1 MSYIQFLCREGY
13 TGSSIAVLAGTKTIN
28 CSTLIPG
35 QGHDALNYPTFQ
47 LSLKSTQRPTT
58 TTFRRRVTNVAH
70 PVSVYNATIKAPPGV
85 EITVTPTT
93 LSFSRLLQKKSF
105 KVVVKASPLPSG
117 KMVSGSLAWIGARH
131 VVRSPIVV
139 YSPWRWWIVGE
150 DLLKCAFC
158 RCIIVVIKLLCVGL
172 ILCDGM
178 ICLRRQH

>member
-70 PVSVYNATIKAPPGV
+70 PVSVYNATIKAPPGWRSQLRRPLCHFHGCCRRRV
-85 EITVTPTT
+85 
-93 LSFSRLLQKKSF
+93 LRLLWRQ
-105 KVVVKASPLPSG
+105 VLCRRG
-117 KMVSGSLAWIGARH
+117 KWCRVLLLGLVLDMLWEVLLLFIAHEDDELS
-131 VVRSPIVV
+131 VRI
-139 YSPWRWWIVGE
+139 Y
-150 DLLKCAFC
+150 
-158 RCIIVVIKLLCVGL
+158 
-172 ILCDGM
+172 
-178 ICLRRQH
+178 